1 MKGQTYSLLAIL
13 VLIPV
18 IIFVLGFLATS
29 QEVTTERVDRVVGD
43 EMAQVARNMEDDF
56 ARAVEISARRAFL
69 SEVNQILLTGEPMD
83 NATERTIELMTNGSL
98 YDNLSLIM
106 YNNTLQNWRDKIL
119 QVEVGFTKNLSY
131 YDIGIRNIDG
141 FNLMVTI
148 TLQINLSHQ
157 LSSSRI
163 TRVTTREVPVSIEG
177 LDDPLYIME
186 SNGNVKK
193 QILKFP
199 HNSHAIKLFTG
210 TRLGNCTGAV
220 TFSGPGG
227 ILVTNDATA
236 ASGYT
241 GIVSETA
248 GLPSVSCYSLNNP
261 GAVQGTNSSIQEQNY
276 STLILDEFTGV
287 WLAPMVSGLQ
297 FYSTHPSSGPDLL
310 ARLEGRL
317 DTTENGL
324 ESFVIGEAGITEKP
338 GQSRVDYKYF
348 SGSVIPG
355 NTVRWF
361 PTWLLLDSESAGKYN
376 LTELLE

>member
-193 QILKFP
+193 QILKFQ
-199 HNSHAIKLFTG
+199 HNSHAIPRG
-210 TRLGNCTGAV
+210 CPGNKQQHTGAEL
-220 TFSGPGG
+220 F
-227 ILVTNDATA
+227 
-236 ASGYT
+236 
-241 GIVSETA
+241 
-248 GLPSVSCYSLNNP
+248 NP
-261 GAVQGTNSSIQEQNY
+261 YPRRV
-276 STLILDEFTGV
+276 
-287 WLAPMVSGLQ
+287 
-297 FYSTHPSSGPDLL
+297 HRRL
-310 ARLEGRL
+310 ARS
-317 DTTENGL
+317 NGFRPAIL
-324 ESFVIGEAGITEKP
+324 QHP
-338 GQSRVDYKYF
+338 
-348 SGSVIPG
+348 P
-355 NTVRWF
+355 
-361 PTWLLLDSESAGKYN
+361 LLRA
-376 LTELLE
+376 